1 MQRQVAKAEAG
12 VQQARRDRY
21 PDVSVE
27 LEGRNYTGNGE
38 FRQGMALMS
47 INLPWFNSG
56 KYRERIRKE
65 SAMKDMA
72 EQELADYRLE
82 LRAEV
87 HGLTLKIEAARREAL
102 LYRDEIV
109 PRTETALA
117 SARSAWES
125 GSGMFRDLLESRRM
139 LLEART
145 MQTRATREQYI
156 ELADLVLCCGLGD
169 MEALFMLQPVL
180 SGESNPASATQ
191 PKP

>member
-1 MQRQVAKAEAG
+1 
-12 VQQARRDRY
+12 
-21 PDVSVE
+21 
-27 LEGRNYTGNGE
+27 
-38 FRQGMALMS
+38 
-47 INLPWFNSG
+47 
-56 KYRERIRKE
+56 
-65 SAMKDMA
+65 MKDMA

-117 SARSAWES
+117 SARTAWES

-145 MQTRATREQYI
+145 MQTRET
-156 ELADLVLCCGLGD
+156 
-169 MEALFMLQPVL
+169 MEHSL
-180 SGESNPASATQ
+180 
-191 PKP
+191 